1 MKGVR
6 YDMPAYQGQMP
17 SVMTHG
23 NLSIQGCSDGLC
35 FRFFVKRG
43 RCSAEKNCPFARA
56 VEMRGKI
63 PSVFIIDR
71 KDLNAV
77 GTGSVVA
84 AVCRILSFHVGF
96 SLSLS
101 RCQFAFFRR
110 RFRHRQ

>member
-43 RCSAEKNCPFARA
+43 RCSAEKNCPFAPGSR
-56 VEMRGKI
+56 
-63 PSVFIIDR
+63 
-71 KDLNAV
+71 NAGQNPV
-77 GTGSVVA
+77 
-84 AVCRILSFHVGF
+84 SFYN
-96 SLSLS
+96 
-101 RCQFAFFRR
+101 
-110 RFRHRQ
+110 